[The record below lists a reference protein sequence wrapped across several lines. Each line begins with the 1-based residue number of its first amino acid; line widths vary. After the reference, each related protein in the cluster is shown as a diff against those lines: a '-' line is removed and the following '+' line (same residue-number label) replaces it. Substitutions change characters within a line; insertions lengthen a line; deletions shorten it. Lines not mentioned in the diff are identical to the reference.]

1 MDSRV
6 IKISLNET
14 SPRQED
20 RFSRFSLIGWW
31 DQSRIR
37 NAKVLVIGV
46 GALGNEI
53 VKNLS
58 LLGFGNL
65 FIADLDNVE
74 NSNLSRSVL
83 YREKDNGSP
92 KATAATRAAKDIFP
106 DVKVQAFNGNVLYDL
121 GVGVY
126 RWADIVIAGL
136 DNREARLSINRNCRK
151 LGKHWIDG
159 AIEQINGVARVFA
172 PSGPCYE
179 CTMSELDWKLLNRRR
194 SCNLLTK
201 DEMQEGKTPTTPTIG
216 SIIAGVQCQ
225 EAVKLL
231 HGMETI
237 AGKGFVFNGI
247 SCDSYLV
254 EYTENEECYSHE
266 TADRIV
272 SLPAKTS
279 EMRVS
284 DLLTHAKND
293 LGNDAV
299 LELGRD
305 ILTALRCPFCQKAE
319 ALFKSLG
326 KVHNSDAVCLDCG
339 RRREV
344 VTAFTIDGTQ
354 DFMDRTFSEIGV
366 PPFDIVWA
374 RNGGTLIG
382 YEFTGDANDVL
393 GEVAPLAVDNQV
405 NVHDMPRKGL

>member
-1 MDSRV
+1 MAPNV
-6 IKISLNET
+6 IKISLDET
-14 SPRQED
+14 SSRQEG

-31 DQSRIR
+31 DQARIR
-37 NAKVLVIGV
+37 NAKVLVVGA

-92 KATAATRAAKDIFP
+92 KASAAARAAKDIFP
-106 DVKVQAFNGNVLYDL
+106 EMKVQAFNGNVLYDL
-121 GVGVY
+121 GVGIY

-172 PSGPCYE
+172 PTGPCYE
-179 CTMSELDWKLLNRRR
+179 CTMSETDWQLLNRRR

-201 DEMQEGKTPTTPTIG
+201 DEMQEGKVPTTPTIG

-231 HGMETI
+231 HGMQTI

-247 SCDSYLV
+247 SCDSYIV
-254 EYTENEECYSHE
+254 EYTENDECYSHE
-266 TADRIV
+266 TAERIV
-272 SLPAKTS
+272 GLPSKAS
-279 EMRVS
+279 EVRVS
-284 DLLTHAKND
+284 DLLARAKGD
-293 LGNDAV
+293 LGEDAV

-305 ILTALRCPFCQKAE
+305 ILTALKCPFCQKTDP
-319 ALFKSLG
+319 LFQSLG
-326 KVHNSDAVCLDCG
+326 KVRNSDATCPVCG
-339 RRREV
+339 RRREA
-344 VTAFTIDGTQ
+344 VTAFTIDGAQ
-354 DFMDRTFSEIGV
+354 DFLDLTFAEIGV

-382 YEFTGDANDVL
+382 YELSGDAGAVL
-393 GEVAPLAVDNQV
+393 GEVASLSDDCVPVCDAS
-405 NVHDMPRKGL
+405 RKDR